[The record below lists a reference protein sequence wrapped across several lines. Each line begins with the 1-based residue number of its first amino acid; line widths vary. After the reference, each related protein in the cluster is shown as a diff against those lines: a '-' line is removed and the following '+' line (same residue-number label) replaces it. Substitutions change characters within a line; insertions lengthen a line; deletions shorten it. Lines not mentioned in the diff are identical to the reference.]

1 MCIAEKKM
9 PSKTPKKGYTAS
21 QKRSPGTPKSPGWIS
36 GRDAVFISPK
46 SLSPKIIN
54 KRRTSVYQ
62 KTKIMSPGLKITQMI
77 SPKGVQTRSRRSSM
91 FGVYRKGGI
100 RLIDIPITP
109 DAKKISPAKTR
120 TRRTSVYQKDT
131 QNRTNRRT
139 SVYQND
145 LTKDA
150 QQRTN
155 RRTSMYQKPKDVQPK
170 QVTKK
175 APEPIKLPTRRVR
188 KRSPVE
194 TEVFINVKKQVVQ
207 SPVVSLVDIISPSKI
222 PSQKNSPALNKSK
235 SEGTVQTPSTANK
248 SQGMTQLQKSVS
260 ETLSFKTP
268 KQPVRSSIKSSV
280 RKSSRKTS
288 TKKLSPNESK
298 QILEERNTPA
308 TAKKGSITVTDEESL
323 LITFKTPAPQ
333 GSISRSTRKRKAVE
347 KISPPAKKCILD
359 LSPVEKVPF
368 KTPYKL
374 DKSPV
379 LLLKR
384 TPLTDVF
391 TSTPREMQSNTPL
404 KVSTLGRKS
413 LKRSMHTLKKTK
425 KVSIVSDLKTPDSNR
440 QSLTAKR
447 KSTPAK
453 VSSENYESSP
463 NVTLS
468 GENKVNQTVTSIGG
482 NTTSHSSAGRC
493 TIL

>member
-1 MCIAEKKM
+1 
-9 PSKTPKKGYTAS
+9 
-21 QKRSPGTPKSPGWIS
+21 
-36 GRDAVFISPK
+36 
-46 SLSPKIIN
+46 
-54 KRRTSVYQ
+54 
-62 KTKIMSPGLKITQMI
+62 MSPGLKITQMI

-109 DAKKISPAKTR
+109 DAKKISPTKTR
-120 TRRTSVYQKDT
+120 TRRTSVYQKDIKKDT

-139 SVYQND
+139 SVYQNND

-175 APEPIKLPTRRVR
+175 ASEPIKLPTRRVR

-194 TEVFINVKKQVVQ
+194 TEVFINVKKPVVQ

-222 PSQKNSPALNKSK
+222 PSQQNSPVLNKSK
-235 SEGTVQTPSTANK
+235 SEGTVQTPSTAKK
-248 SQGMTQLQKSVS
+248 SQGITQLQKSVS

-268 KQPVRSSIKSSV
+268 KQPVRSSKKSSV

-288 TKKLSPNESK
+288 SKKLSPNESK
-298 QILEERNTPA
+298 QIRVIRNTPA
-308 TAKKGSITVTDEESL
+308 TAEKGSVTVTDEESL
-323 LITFKTPAPQ
+323 LITFKTPAPL
-333 GSISRSTRKRKAVE
+333 GSISRSARKRKAVE
-347 KISPPAKKCILD
+347 NFSPPAKKCILD

-379 LLLKR
+379 LLLTR

-391 TSTPREMQSNTPL
+391 TSTPREMQSNTLL
-404 KVSTLGRKS
+404 KVSSLGRKS

-447 KSTPAK
+447 KGTPAK
-453 VSSENYESSP
+453 VSIENYESSP

-468 GENKVNQTVTSIGG
+468 GDNKVNQTVTSIGG